1 MSCWDTERQEIA
13 RGTHFLKRSDQ
24 DLSGQETLKENKL
37 AIGTYSLERAKVRT
51 GQDMER
57 EQASNRYLLPG
68 EGKGQ
73 DWSGHGKK
81 TS

>member
-1 MSCWDTERQEIA
+1 MER
-13 RGTHFLKRSDQ
+13 
-24 DLSGQETLKENKL
+24 NKL

-57 EQASNRYLLPG
+57 KQASNRYLLPG

-73 DWSGHGKK
+73 DWSGHGMKQASNRYLLAGEGKGQDWLGHRKK
-81 TS
+81 ES

>member
-1 MSCWDTERQEIA
+1 MGLVRTW
-13 RGTHFLKRSDQ
+13 
-24 DLSGQETLKENKL
+24 KENKL
-37 AIGTYSLERAKVRT
+37 AIGTYSLERAKVRA

-57 EQASNRYLLPG
+57 KQASNRYLLSG

-73 DWSGHGKK
+73 DWSGCGKK

>member
-1 MSCWDTERQEIA
+1 MERKQ
-13 RGTHFLKRSDQ
+13 GS
-24 DLSGQETLKENKL
+24 
-37 AIGTYSLERAKVRT
+37 IGTYKLERAKVRT

-57 EQASNRYLLPG
+57 KQASIGTYKLERAKVRTGQDMERKQASNRYLLSG

>member
-1 MSCWDTERQEIA
+1 MERKQA
-13 RGTHFLKRSDQ
+13 SNRYL
-24 DLSGQETLKENKL
+24 LSGEGKGQDWSEHGKKNKL

-57 EQASNRYLLPG
+57 KQASNKNLQTG